1 MATKADTGAVRPVRV
16 DKTHLVLRS
25 RQPAL
30 LLANPNYFG
39 TLEDTDLPVVTPIT
53 GNTSFEALTCVGLN
67 PALDQAEA
75 VVRVTANSGY
85 GGTLCNGGSREYV
98 RFFVSYDGG
107 TSWVD
112 VGMDSF
118 AVHDTVGPRPLD
130 FAVNLP
136 IPVKHRW
143 CFLTNQPTLRAIL
156 SWSQPPTAGNPN
168 FMPIWGNVVDV
179 QVQPTGSKLLV
190 LGDLVEAVD
199 VKLPDPVVDLIDL
212 DQPLELK
219 DPPPAPLST
228 LVKQYT
234 KDKVE
239 PHRFVFPQIH
249 EALLA
254 TGGQIHLPNGTD
266 VIDFP
271 PRPDGPGLPPR
282 PRDLQPPQP
291 LQGLSPMIDLGG
303 LDLDVG
309 SILDLLAKTDGNTD
323 FEELGCIGYDPVEDA
338 LVGVITIK
346 RPTGY
351 SGGPCTAGST
361 EYVAF
366 WMDWGDG
373 AGFEYAGTASV
384 KVHDVAVPKG
394 GLRYAVFLPIA
405 TFAHRRA
412 CVDGPVQPRV
422 RAILSWAAA
431 PPTGDPNWVPTWGN
445 REETTV
451 ELAAGAVVGLR
462 PVVDAISGVPVCSI
476 DQSDGR
482 TIGADQPFGAVVT
495 VTGFI
500 PGAPDISATPMKYR
514 VRVRDVDNGGA
525 FKALTNDFGIT
536 VTQQVGAALPTQF
549 GMTQSTDADDFY
561 TYREDPNIA
570 GAGWRRVV
578 GNVLAIWPTAV
589 PMTGRWEIEV
599 VAKDPSGTLFSAQ
612 TILCTDGSTRAN
624 VRIRLDEV
632 APTSTFTITHF
643 IRNGTTFPAEECM
656 KFKLGDI
663 LVGGYS
669 VTDEHFRTLALELDP
684 AGPAA
689 GTTPSISGPSTF
701 PLAPTTGTSGTWQ
714 LNTAIMAP
722 CGYVLR
728 LRAWDRTIVSGNSIG
743 WEAVPKAIGFS
754 LEA

>member
-1 MATKADTGAVRPVRV
+1 MPTDATEGAVRPARV
-16 DKTHLVLRS
+16 EKAHLVLRS

-39 TLEDTDLPVVTPIT
+39 TLLDSDLPVIAPIK
-53 GNTSFEALTCVGLN
+53 GNTSFELLTCVGLN

-75 VVRVTANSGY
+75 VVRVNANSGY

-107 TSWVD
+107 ASWVD

-118 AVHDTVGPRPLD
+118 SVQDTTGARPLD

-143 CFLTNQPTLRAIL
+143 CFLQNQPMLRAIL
-156 SWSQPPTAGNPN
+156 SWSQPPTAGDPS
-168 FMPIWGNVVDV
+168 FVPVWGNVVDV
-179 QVQPTGSKLLV
+179 VVQPTGSKLLV
-190 LGDLVEAVD
+190 VGDLVDALD
-199 VKLPDPVVDLIDL
+199 VKLPEPLVDLVDV

-228 LVKQYT
+228 LVKAYAR
-234 KDKVE
+234 DKVE
-239 PHRFVFPQIH
+239 PHRFVFPQIQQ
-249 EALLA
+249 ALLA
-254 TGGQIHLPNGTD
+254 SGGLVKVTD
-266 VIDFP
+266 VRPGPDPTQPAIATDQTAEGAFNPAAVIGPMFDF
-271 PRPDGPGLPPR
+271 
-282 PRDLQPPQP
+282 
-291 LQGLSPMIDLGG
+291 GG
-303 LDLDVG
+303 LDLDLG
-309 SILDLLAKTDGNTD
+309 DIFDKLADTDGNTD

-346 RPTGY
+346 RPSGY

-366 WMDWGDG
+366 WVDWGSG
-373 AGFEYAGTASV
+373 LEYVGTASV
-384 KVHDVAVPKG
+384 KVHDVSVPPG

-405 TFAHRRA
+405 SFAHRRA
-412 CVDGPVQPRV
+412 CVDGPVQPTV

-431 PPTGDPNWVPTWGN
+431 PPTGNPDWVPTWGN
-445 REETTV
+445 REETNV
-451 ELAAGAVVGLR
+451 QLPAGVVVGLR
-462 PVVDAISGVPVCSI
+462 PIVDAISGVPVCSI

-482 TIGADQPFGAVVT
+482 TIGADQPFGGVVT

-500 PGAPDISATPMKYR
+500 PGAPDISAIPMKYR
-514 VRVRDVDNGGA
+514 VRVRDVDNGGS

-536 VTQQVGAALPTQF
+536 VTQQVGASLPVQFPITQ
-549 GMTQSTDADDFY
+549 TTDSDDFY
-561 TYREDPNIA
+561 TYREDPNVA

-578 GNVLAIWPTAV
+578 GNILAVWSTSV

-599 VAKDPSGTLFSAQ
+599 VAKDPIGTIYSAQ
-612 TILCTDGSTRAN
+612 TILCVDGTTRAD
-624 VRIRLDEV
+624 VRLRLDEV
-632 APTSTFTITHF
+632 APTSSFAITHF
-643 IRNGTTFPAEECM
+643 IRDGVTTPAQECM

-663 LVGGYS
+663 LVGSYS
-669 VTDEHFRTLALELDP
+669 VADEHFRTLVLELDP

-689 GTTPSISGPSTF
+689 GTTPTISGPSTF
-701 PLAPTTGTSGTWQ
+701 PLAPTSGTSGTWE

-728 LRAWDRTIVSGNSIG
+728 LRAWDRTIVHGSSIG
-743 WEAVPKAIGFS
+743 WEAVPKSIGFS

>member
-1 MATKADTGAVRPVRV
+1 MPTTSKQASLRPSRV
-16 DKTHLVLRS
+16 NKTHLVLRS

-30 LLANPNYFG
+30 LMANPNYFG
-39 TLEDTDLPVVTPIT
+39 TLAESELPVVTPIQ

-75 VVRVTANSGY
+75 VVRINANSGY

-107 TSWVD
+107 ASWVD

-118 AVHDTVGPRPLD
+118 SVHDTTGVRPLD

-156 SWSQPPTAGNPN
+156 SWSQPPTAGDPT
-168 FMPIWGNVVDV
+168 FVPVWGNVVDV
-179 QVQPTGSKLLV
+179 VVQPTGSTLLV
-190 LGDLVEAVD
+190 VGDLIEALEVTLPAPLLDIVEV
-199 VKLPDPVVDLIDL
+199 
-212 DQPLELK
+212 DQPLVLK

-228 LVKQYT
+228 LVKTYT
-234 KDKVE
+234 EDKVE
-239 PHRFVFPQIH
+239 PHRFVFPQITQ
-249 EALLA
+249 ALQASGGLLA
-254 TGGQIHLPNGTD
+254 DITEVQPGPDPTKPRVLAADAGLAASTSTASMF
-266 VIDFP
+266 DF
-271 PRPDGPGLPPR
+271 
-282 PRDLQPPQP
+282 
-291 LQGLSPMIDLGG
+291 GG
-303 LDLDVG
+303 LDLDLG
-309 SILDLLAKTDGNTD
+309 DIFDTLAKTDGNTD

-346 RPTGY
+346 RPSGY

-366 WMDWGDG
+366 WMDWGSG
-373 AGFEYAGTASV
+373 LEYVGTASV
-384 KVHDVAVPKG
+384 KVHDVTVPPG

-405 TFAHRRA
+405 SFSHRRA
-412 CVDGPVQPRV
+412 CVDGPVQPKV

-431 PPTGDPNWVPTWGN
+431 PPTGNPDWVPTWGN

-451 ELAAGAVVGLR
+451 QLPAGVVVGLR

-476 DQSDGR
+476 DQTDGR
-482 TIGADQPFGAVVT
+482 TLDPADQPFGGVVT
-495 VTGFI
+495 ITGFI
-500 PGAPDISATPMKYR
+500 PGAPDISAFPMKYR
-514 VRVRDVDNGGA
+514 VRVRDVDNGGS

-549 GMTQSTDADDFY
+549 GMTQSTDSDDFY
-561 TYREDPNIA
+561 TYREDPNVA

-578 GNVLAIWPTAV
+578 GNVLAVWSTSV
-589 PMTGRWEIEV
+589 PMSGRWEIEV
-599 VAKDPSGTLFSAQ
+599 VAKDPIGTIYSAQ
-612 TILCTDGSTRAN
+612 TVLCVDGTTRTN
-624 VRIRLDEV
+624 VRLRLDEV
-632 APTSTFTITHF
+632 APTSTFTITEF
-643 IRNGTTFPAEECM
+643 IRGGTTFPAQECM

-663 LVGGYS
+663 LVGSYS
-669 VTDEHFRTLALELDP
+669 VSDEHFRTLALELDP

-689 GTTPSISGPSTF
+689 GTTPTVSGPSTF
-701 PLAPTTGTSGTWQ
+701 PLAPTVGTSGTWQ

-728 LRAWDRTIVSGNSIG
+728 FRAWDRTIVSGSSIG
-743 WEAVPKAIGFS
+743 WEAVPRAIGFS